1 MFAQPFDHSF
11 NDLFNQYVN
20 MDSSSTDSNKD
31 VSFPSDFD
39 QMFPLDSLSNDC
51 GDQSPLISSTQQTQA
66 HHWGRDAWYLSGNA
80 TCSTGHENAVFQE
93 ESVQPSSLLDLGIDL
108 EAPST
113 PHPPISAISETRT
126 PSTPP
131 TTPSRKVKASLLT
144 PKTIRRHRDSND
156 RRGLVRKQ
164 SFSPNLM
171 RSSQVQK
178 STCRMAYPEAWAQR
192 LQNFAIRN
200 SNECLPLSPPP
211 SDILVQQENIS
222 TKQTPAQI
230 NPSVAEMP
238 QQFESGYFT
247 HSPAIPMPSSSTS
260 IMQNQP
266 QRYLNR
272 SNTSALTP
280 SPPTADDIFSSPH
293 SSDPQS
299 MSSWNSD
306 SLSTQTFHFTPELQS
321 HEAQA
326 WWSPMP
332 SEAAQRQASYQQMI
346 ASPAPQRPIQASSN
360 NDLLQGGLMIQL
372 DPTRF
377 DISSSFTS
385 STIPST
391 SHSRDSQSY
400 NHSAAPQK
408 YIDSASFTTPNIH
421 NGSRSPSLSPK
432 TGASAKN
439 GSIVGNAMN
448 MKTAS
453 RRPHPRKL
461 SGQSTGTPK
470 PLKGPYSQSSS
481 PRGANKS
488 VAVSFVNFTAQ
499 DSQKI
504 LTGVAP
510 SGSSK
515 TKARREQEARE
526 RRRKMSEAA
535 LNAVRK
541 AGGDVEA
548 LEAVFC

>member
-1 MFAQPFDHSF
+1 MFAQSFDHSF

-20 MDSSSTDSNKD
+20 MDSSSTDGNKD

-51 GDQSPLISSTQQTQA
+51 GDQSPIVSNTQQGQA
-66 HHWGRDAWYLSGNA
+66 HHWGKDAWYLSGSA
-80 TCSTGHENAVFQE
+80 TCSTGQDNLAFQE
-93 ESVQPSSLLDLGIDL
+93 SLQPSALLDLSVDL
-108 EAPST
+108 EAAPTS
-113 PHPPISAISETRT
+113 HPLVSEIRT

-131 TTPSRKVKASLLT
+131 TTPGRKVKGNLLT
-144 PKTIRRHRDSND
+144 PKSIRRHREPND

-164 SFSPNLM
+164 SFSPSLM
-171 RSSQVQK
+171 RSSQVQR
-178 STCRMAYPEAWAQR
+178 SACRMAYPEVWAQR
-192 LQNFAIRN
+192 LQNYAVRN
-200 SNECLPLSPPP
+200 SDEGLPLSPPP

-222 TKQTPAQI
+222 AKQTSAQI
-230 NPSVAEMP
+230 NPSVPEMP
-238 QQFESGYFT
+238 QQFESGYLT
-247 HSPAIPMPSSSTS
+247 HSPAIPMPSSSAS

-306 SLSTQTFHFTPELQS
+306 SLGTPAFHFTPELQG
-321 HEAQA
+321 HESQA
-326 WWSPMP
+326 WWSSMP
-332 SEAAQRQASYQQMI
+332 SDAAQRQASYQQMI
-346 ASPAPQRPIQASSN
+346 ASPAPQRPIQASAN

-372 DPTRF
+372 DPTPF
-377 DISSSFTS
+377 DISSSFPS
-385 STIPST
+385 STIASA
-391 SHSRDSQSY
+391 SNSQDNQSY
-400 NHSAAPQK
+400 NSQR
-408 YIDSASFTTPNIH
+408 YIHSASFHTSNIH
-421 NGSRSPSLSPK
+421 TESRSPSLSPK
-432 TGASAKN
+432 TGVSVKHSSIIGN
-439 GSIVGNAMN
+439 GMN
-448 MKTAS
+448 MKATS

-461 SGQSTGTPK
+461 SGQSTSTPK
-470 PLKGPYSQSSS
+470 PLKGPNGSSGS
-481 PRGANKS
+481 PKGSNKS
-488 VAVSFVNFTAQ
+488 VTVSFVNFTAQ

>member
-66 HHWGRDAWYLSGNA
+66 HHWGKDAWYLSGNA
-80 TCSTGHENAVFQE
+80 TCSTGHDNAVFQE
-93 ESVQPSSLLDLGIDL
+93 ESVQPSALLDLGIDL
-108 EAPST
+108 EAPAT
-113 PHPPISAISETRT
+113 PNHPISAISETRA

-131 TTPSRKVKASLLT
+131 TTPGRKVKATLLT
-144 PKTIRRHRDSND
+144 PKTIRRYREPND

-171 RSSQVQK
+171 RSSQIQK
-178 STCRMAYPEAWAQR
+178 SACRMSYPEAWAQR

-238 QQFESGYFT
+238 QQFEAGYFT
-247 HSPAIPMPSSSTS
+247 HSPAIPMPSSSTG
-260 IMQNQP
+260 IMHNQP

-306 SLSTQTFHFTPELQS
+306 SLSTPAFHFTPELQS
-321 HEAQA
+321 HEAQT

-372 DPTRF
+372 DPTPF
-377 DISSSFTS
+377 DISSSFPS

-391 SHSRDSQSY
+391 SNSHDHQSY
-400 NHSAAPQK
+400 SHSAATQK

-439 GSIVGNAMN
+439 GSIVGNGIN